1 MPIECLHW
9 RVAAI
14 GAGESVQRPESAAQA
29 AGEVEPIKTAQA
41 YSTASGEVEDT
52 PIYDVADLGVGAAVS
67 GPAIVAA
74 PTTTIVLHAG
84 DVLERPGADG
94 FLITVA
100 PAAGAAGGARA
111 EAVSA

>member
-1 MPIECLHW
+1 M
-9 RVAAI
+9 
-14 GAGESVQRPESAAQA
+14 
-29 AGEVEPIKTAQA
+29 KTAQA
-41 YSTASGEVEDT
+41 YSTASGEVTDT

-74 PTTTIVLHAG
+74 PTTTIVLHQG
-84 DVLERPGADG
+84 DVLERRDADG

-111 EAVSA
+111 EAVPA